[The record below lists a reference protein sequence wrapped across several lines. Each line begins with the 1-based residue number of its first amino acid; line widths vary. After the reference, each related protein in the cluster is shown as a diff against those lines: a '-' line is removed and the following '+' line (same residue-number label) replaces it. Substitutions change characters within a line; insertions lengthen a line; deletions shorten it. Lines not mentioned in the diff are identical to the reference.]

1 MAGRHRASRQ
11 YHDDPRGY
19 RDAPPPPLARTRPL
33 SPRRLAEELSSHRAE
48 MRRIRE
54 DNQRLADE
62 IVSLRQTKPR
72 LEEDLQVSSQAV
84 PKLRAEKELESRELT
99 QRNLKLEAEL
109 RALEPLRQ
117 DALYLQSEASKLQSL
132 RQELAAKVRGLLKEL
147 EHQKSE
153 SQKMTAMI
161 AERDALCQELHQAR
175 ANLEFEKKAKPE
187 LTAQVQVM
195 ENDLVAMA
203 QEAEKLRADIAK
215 RNTPSFSSRGAY
227 GASLSTPGMGLQGM
241 YDGSYPTVGSRYGSG
256 TGPWS
261 SHDPHGYLHL

>member
-33 SPRRLAEELSSHRAE
+33 SPRRLAEELSSRRAE

-117 DALYLQSEASKLQSL
+117 DALHLRSEASKLHYL
-132 RQELAAKVRGLLKEL
+132 RQELAAKVQGLLKEL

-175 ANLEFEKKAKPE
+175 
-187 LTAQVQVM
+187 
-195 ENDLVAMA
+195 
-203 QEAEKLRADIAK
+203 
-215 RNTPSFSSRGAY
+215 
-227 GASLSTPGMGLQGM
+227 
-241 YDGSYPTVGSRYGSG
+241 
-256 TGPWS
+256 
-261 SHDPHGYLHL
+261 

>member
-19 RDAPPPPLARTRPL
+19 RDAPPPLARTRPL
-33 SPRRLAEELSSHRAE
+33 SPRRLAEELSSRHAE

-54 DNQRLADE
+54 DNQRLADA

-84 PKLRAEKELESRELT
+84 PKLRADKELESRELT

-187 LTAQVQVM
+187 LTAQVQAM

-261 SHDPHGYLHL
+261 SHDPHGYPHL